1 VIVTLMI
8 LRYAYDVFI
17 KHWNFINE

>member
-17 KHWNFINE
+17 KHWYQYLR